1 MRDGG
6 SWWVEEGNS
15 VPSLPGAGD
24 CIRRVERRRW
34 EGSRGSDDTLLLYGD
49 HSEGAAVAGRRARAD
64 LIFSLHC
71 C

>member
-1 MRDGG
+1 MVVVGG
-6 SWWVEEGNS
+6 GGKHA

-49 HSEGAAVAGRRARAD
+49 HSEGAAAGRRARAD
-64 LIFSLHC
+64 LIFSLHGC
-71 C
+71 